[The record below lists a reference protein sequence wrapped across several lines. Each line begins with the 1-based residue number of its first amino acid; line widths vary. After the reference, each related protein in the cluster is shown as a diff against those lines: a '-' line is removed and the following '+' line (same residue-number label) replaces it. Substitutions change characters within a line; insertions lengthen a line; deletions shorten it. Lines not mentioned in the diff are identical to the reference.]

1 MARGFVSALVVI
13 TRGKVQPASKRRLSK
28 SFRSAERPPH
38 RARGVRYKKRA
49 HDPVPHRSARGANSS
64 FKEASAHREAA
75 QESNRGCRF
84 GIAAARRGA
93 HERGL
98 TTRCSGLAT
107 LAAELDIVRPRILK
121 TALVPVAACIFV
133 RARHHHRVAAALHRS
148 FHASRN
154 SSSAFRVS
162 APLVACG
169 IWNSVH
175 LVRRALSVGPEGRSI
190 GPVLVLPSAPHI
202 TCFRERLCIR
212 NRGMAPARG
221 RQSRIVSAHRSGPS
235 TGSAGSNNALQRTRC
250 ARR

>member
-98 TTRCSGLAT
+98 TTRCSGLAA
-107 LAAELDIVRPRILK
+107 LAAELDIVRPQIDTRMPDLA
-121 TALVPVAACIFV
+121 TAVLPGPRGVRGWLLFLVVNLCIIGPLFTIVA
-133 RARHHHRVAAALHRS
+133 L
-148 FHASRN
+148 ASLAPI
-154 SSSAFRVS
+154 SSSRICRGCRS
-162 APLVACG
+162 LRQWCG
-169 IWNSVH
+169 
-175 LVRRALSVGPEGRSI
+175 RRCSSYW
-190 GPVLVLPSAPHI
+190 
-202 TCFRERLCIR
+202 
-212 NRGMAPARG
+212 
-221 RQSRIVSAHRSGPS
+221 
-235 TGSAGSNNALQRTRC
+235 
-250 ARR
+250 